1 MRVPHQKPHFKHILV
16 LSTKIDGEAFI
27 QYPHK
32 LTIIQDLRDSIS
44 LTQRNS
50 TV

>member
-1 MRVPHQKPHFKHILV
+1 MRVPHQKPHFKHILI

-32 LTIIQDLRDSIS
+32 LTIVQDFRDSIS
-44 LTQRNS
+44 LTQPSS